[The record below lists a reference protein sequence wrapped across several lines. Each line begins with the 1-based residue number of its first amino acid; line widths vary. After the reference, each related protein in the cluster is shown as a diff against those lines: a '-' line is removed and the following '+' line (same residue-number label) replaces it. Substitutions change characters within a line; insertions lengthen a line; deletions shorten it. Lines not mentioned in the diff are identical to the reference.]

1 MDRRLHSSRAH
12 HTTLPVIIFFTA
24 LIGIGTLVS
33 GCSSSATTATVG
45 VATGNQSPDIF
56 TENIKGEMISLS
68 GHKGSYVLVEFWDS
82 QNSEARRNHYEMER
96 IYSKY
101 KDATF
106 DNGKK
111 FCIYSVSLD
120 TDREKWEAA
129 VAEDNM
135 QWPCNTIDQ
144 RAWNSP
150 AVLAFNISYLPKYYL
165 IDGNGVVIRR
175 NIMIKDLDAILEENL
190 QGRLSNS

>member
-1 MDRRLHSSRAH
+1 MDSRLTSSH
-12 HTTLPVIIFFTA
+12 FTTSSIVYFFAA
-24 LIGIGTLVS
+24 LITLGFLS
-33 GCSSSATTATVG
+33 YGCSNSVTSPTIG
-45 VATGNQSPDIF
+45 VATGNHSPEIQS
-56 TENIKGEMISLS
+56 ENLKGEMISLS
-68 GHKGSYVLVEFWDS
+68 AHKGSYVLVEFWDS
-82 QNSEARRNHYEMER
+82 QNSEARRNHLEMQR
-96 IYSKY
+96 IYQKF

-120 TDREKWEAA
+120 TDREKWAKA

-135 QWPCNTIDQ
+135 SWPCNTIDQ

-150 AVLAFNISYLPKYYL
+150 SVLAYNISYLPKYYL
-165 IDGNGVVIRR
+165 IDGDGVIIRR
-175 NIMIKDLDAILEENL
+175 NIMINELEALLNENL

>member
-1 MDRRLHSSRAH
+1 MDSTFNSSSH
-12 HTTLPVIIFFTA
+12 FTTRTVIIFFIS
-24 LIGIGTLVS
+24 LIGICALAS
-33 GCSSSATTATVG
+33 GCSTSATTATVG

-56 TENIKGEMISLS
+56 SENIKGEMISLS

-82 QNSEARRNHYEMER
+82 QNSDARKNHYEMQR
-96 IYSKY
+96 IYNKY

-144 RAWNSP
+144 RSWNSP
-150 AVLAFNISYLPKYYL
+150 AVLAYSISYLPKYYL

-175 NIMIKDLDAILEENL
+175 NIMIKDLDAILGENL